1 MPMSG
6 EIVGRILIVLLKRM
20 MLIVILIFSKEFAVA
35 RDDLFKVTLL
45 GTGTPVPSAERFGYS
60 TLVEAGEQRLVFDFG
75 RGVAIRLAQLKVPL
89 GSINA
94 HFLTHFHSDHTNG
107 LPDLWLTGWLRP
119 PYGQRN
125 QPFLI
130 YGPKGLRELTSGLT
144 AAYARDIAMRVEDE
158 KSPLS
163 GVTFDAHEIE
173 AGVVY
178 EKEGLRVSA
187 FDNDHGDKVKPSL
200 GYKIQYKGKTIVLS
214 GDTKYSEEVIKQST
228 NADLLVHCVTVIPP
242 DLLRQFPQY
251 QAVYDHLSSP
261 EQAAKVFNAASP
273 KQVVFSHIGLNG
285 NSTIEDLLAR
295 TRAIYSGP
303 LKVGEDLMVFD
314 LSP

>member
-1 MPMSG
+1 M
-6 EIVGRILIVLLKRM
+6 
-20 MLIVILIFSKEFAVA
+20 A

-144 AAYARDIAMRVEDE
+144 AAYARDIAMRV
-158 KSPLS
+158 
-163 GVTFDAHEIE
+163 
-173 AGVVY
+173 
-178 EKEGLRVSA
+178 
-187 FDNDHGDKVKPSL
+187 
-200 GYKIQYKGKTIVLS
+200 
-214 GDTKYSEEVIKQST
+214 
-228 NADLLVHCVTVIPP
+228 
-242 DLLRQFPQY
+242 
-251 QAVYDHLSSP
+251 
-261 EQAAKVFNAASP
+261 
-273 KQVVFSHIGLNG
+273 
-285 NSTIEDLLAR
+285 
-295 TRAIYSGP
+295 
-303 LKVGEDLMVFD
+303 
-314 LSP
+314 